1 VKRVGSGWVRLG
13 RVGSG
18 WSWLIGLAGLI
29 GLLSN
34 QPGRAQPSSL
44 AITGVTLID
53 GTDSPA
59 RTAMTVVVRDGRI
72 AAITA
77 DGSAR
82 VPGDAVRVDG
92 AGRFLI
98 PALIDAHVH
107 LTTRPEAEAPPV
119 VLLPSLV
126 AHGVLA
132 VRDMGGDLD
141 RLIAI
146 RAAIAAGT
154 LAGPAIIT
162 PGPFID
168 GPQDKSPTVSPVA
181 TPAEAAAEVRGL
193 ASRRVDFIKV
203 QAGLT
208 AELWRATLEAARA
221 ARLPVAGHVPEAM
234 SAFDVV
240 AGGQRSVEHVS
251 PALPGDAGLMLSV
264 SRDATALRAEMKAIA
279 EGWARPEPDRAALR
293 ARNRELQRRLIDS
306 IDPTRA
312 ATLFAA
318 MREHDV
324 TAVPTLAWS
333 GGLMPRAR
341 NDWPGTDTLSLVP
354 RGVREAWLKHRQ
366 TVASTATDAD
376 LALNESIARA
386 SIEFTGAMHRA
397 GVTIAA
403 GTDAFDSYL
412 PLGPSLHAELE
423 NLAAAGFS
431 AEQAL
436 LAGTRESARLLGM
449 TASRGTV
456 VAGKLA
462 DLVLLDEDPTKDIRA
477 TRKIH
482 AVIQSGR
489 LLERAVLDRMLADVR
504 AAADR

>member
-1 VKRVGSGWVRLG
+1 
-13 RVGSG
+13 
-18 WSWLIGLAGLI
+18 
-29 GLLSN
+29 
-34 QPGRAQPSSL
+34 
-44 AITGVTLID
+44 
-53 GTDSPA
+53 
-59 RTAMTVVVRDGRI
+59 MTVVVRDGRI
-72 AAITA
+72 AAITSDA
-77 DGSAR
+77 SAR
-82 VPGDAVRVDG
+82 VPKDAVRVDG

-107 LTTRPEAEAPPV
+107 LTTRTEAEAPTA

-141 RLIAI
+141 RLTAI

-168 GPQDKSPTVSPVA
+168 GPQDRSPTVFPVA
-181 TPAEAAAEVRGL
+181 TPAEAAAAVGGL
-193 ASRRVDFIKV
+193 AARRVDFIKV

-208 AELWRATLEAARA
+208 ADLWRATLEAARA
-221 ARLPVAGHVPEAM
+221 AGLPVAGHVPEAM

-264 SRDATALRAEMKAIA
+264 SRDEAALRAELKAIA
-279 EGWARPEPDRAALR
+279 EGWTRPEPDRDALR
-293 ARNRELQRRLIDS
+293 ARTHGLQRRLIES
-306 IDPTRA
+306 IDPARA
-312 ATLFAA
+312 AALFAA

-333 GGLMPRAR
+333 NGLLPRAKD
-341 NDWPGTDTLSLVP
+341 DWPDADTLSLVP
-354 RGVREAWLKHRQ
+354 KTVRDRWLQRRQ
-366 TVASTATDAD
+366 TQASAATDAD
-376 LALNESIARA
+376 LALNASIANA
-386 SIEFTGAMHRA
+386 SVAFVGAMHHA
-397 GVTIAA
+397 GVTVVA

-412 PLGPSLHAELE
+412 PLGPSIHEELAH
-423 NLAAAGFS
+423 LVAAGLS
-431 AEQAL
+431 PKQAL

-449 TASRGTV
+449 TASRGTIV
-456 VAGKLA
+456 VGKLA
-462 DLVLLDEDPTKDIRA
+462 DLLLLEADPTKDIGA

-489 LLERAVLDRMLADVR
+489 VIDRASLDRMLADVR

>member
-1 VKRVGSGWVRLG
+1 VLQVLLV
-13 RVGSG
+13 
-18 WSWLIGLAGLI
+18 LAALVVVTAARP
-29 GLLSN
+29 L
-34 QPGRAQPSSL
+34 SL

-53 GTDSPA
+53 GTDGPA
-59 RTAMTVVVRDGRI
+59 RAEMTVVVREGRI

-77 DGSAR
+77 DASAR
-82 VPGDAVRVDG
+82 VPTDAIRVDG

-107 LTTRPEAEAPPV
+107 LTNRPEAEGPPA

-141 RLIAI
+141 RLTAI

-168 GPQDKSPTVSPVA
+168 GPQDRSPTVVPVA
-181 TPAEAAAEVRGL
+181 TPAEAAAAVGGL
-193 ASRRVDFIKV
+193 AARRVDFIKV

-208 AELWRATLEAARA
+208 ADLWQATLEAARA
-221 ARLPVAGHVPEAM
+221 ANLPVAGHVPEAM
-234 SAFDVV
+234 SAFEVV

-264 SRDATALRAEMKAIA
+264 SRDEAALRAEMKAIA
-279 EGWARPEPDRAALR
+279 EGWSHPEPDRAGLR
-293 ARNRELQRRLIDS
+293 ARNRELQRRLIES
-306 IDPTRA
+306 IDPA
-312 ATLFAA
+312 KATALFTA
-318 MREHDV
+318 MRERDV

-333 GGLMPRAR
+333 NGLLPRSKD
-341 NDWPGTDTLSLVP
+341 DWPVADTLSLVP
-354 RGVREAWLKHRQ
+354 RAVRDSWLQRRQ
-366 TVASTATDAD
+366 SQAPAAADAD
-376 LALNESIARA
+376 LALNESVARA
-386 SIEFTGAMHRA
+386 SVAFVGAMHRA
-397 GVTIAA
+397 GVTVVA

-412 PLGPSLHAELE
+412 PLGPSLHAELAH
-423 NLAAAGFS
+423 LVAAGLS
-431 AEQAL
+431 PKQAL
-436 LAGTRESARLLGM
+436 LSGTRESARLLGM
-449 TASRGTV
+449 TASRGTIV
-456 VAGKLA
+456 VGKLA
-462 DLVLLDEDPTKDIRA
+462 DLLLLEADPTKDISA

-489 LLERAVLDRMLADVR
+489 LLDRASLDRMLADLR